1 MQVIYHTTIEENE
14 EHDKNYQRPKNIR
27 QVGNPAIKRK
37 IYIEDYVV
45 TYLSRLAL
53 PSNMDARGAILLGNV
68 KKTEEGIAVFISG
81 ALESQNFELDLNETI
96 FTNENWAN
104 IYNEIREFFPD
115 LFIVGWFVSR
125 LGFSTELNGK
135 IIQTHNN
142 YFAGDNKV
150 LYLIDSLEG
159 EDDFYLYENNGL
171 KRQKGYYI
179 YYEKNDAMQSYMI
192 AKQKIQQK
200 QTRENINLLKRDQK
214 VVDSYHKVIE
224 KRQKNIAKRKGDKP
238 ESKFYYVASTFLT
251 IAIFAVGITI
261 MNRYDK
267 MVLMEATMGTISKEN
282 TIVERDTEE
291 ATEEKV
297 QEKEPIKEKN
307 PSEIGQP
314 TLVEKETKTEENKIA
329 TYYIVKEGD
338 TLNGISKKM
347 FQSTEYVEAILNIN
361 QMTKETPIYPG
372 QKLKIP
378 SIP

>member
-1 MQVIYHTTIEENE
+1 MQVIYHTTTDENE
-14 EHDKNYQRPKNIR
+14 ENDKNYQHPKNIR
-27 QVGNPAIKRK
+27 QVGNPGIKRK

-68 KKTEEGIAVFISG
+68 RKTEDGITVFISG

-192 AKQKIQQK
+192 AKQKVQQK
-200 QTRENINLLKRDQK
+200 QARENMNLLKRDQK

-224 KRQKNIAKRKGDKP
+224 KRKKNIEKRKRDKP

-282 TIVERDTEE
+282 TVVERDTEK
-291 ATEEKV
+291 ATVEKI
-297 QEKEPIKEKN
+297 QEKEPIKEKK
-307 PSEIGQP
+307 PSEVGQP
-314 TLVEKETKTEENKIA
+314 TLVEKETKIEENKIA

>member
-27 QVGNPAIKRK
+27 QVRNPAIKRK

-68 KKTEEGIAVFISG
+68 KKTEDGIAVFISG

-214 VVDSYHKVIE
+214 VVDSYHRVIE

-297 QEKEPIKEKN
+297 QEKEPTKEKN
-307 PSEIGQP
+307 PSKIGQP